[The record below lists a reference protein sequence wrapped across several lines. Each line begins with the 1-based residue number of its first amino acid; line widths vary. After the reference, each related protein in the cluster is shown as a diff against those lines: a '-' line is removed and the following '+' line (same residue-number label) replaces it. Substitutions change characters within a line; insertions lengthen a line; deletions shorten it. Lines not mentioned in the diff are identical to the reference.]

1 VQGSRAN
8 SNRPSSGG
16 SEVVTI
22 MLQSATSS
30 DSGRPDRE
38 TAKRAFAREFDDAV
52 EIFQESDEDRAPKF
66 ALLPTGERANRL
78 FVVGAL
84 TEIEDIGTDSEFLRG
99 RVVGPTGTFF
109 IYAGQYQPEAMEML
123 RSIETPEFVSVVGK
137 PRTWERDTDDD
148 DEEDGDEG
156 GNLMTQLTPESV
168 TVVDRATRDRWVIE
182 TAELTMERI
191 VAFNEGE
198 GEGEDDDIEHAIESY
213 GEDIAP
219 YREGAMNA
227 AADLGGVEIEDED
240 EDEDEDKDKD
250 EESDE

>member
-1 VQGSRAN
+1 MSA
-8 SNRPSSGG
+8 
-16 SEVVTI
+16 
-22 MLQSATSS
+22 SATSS
-30 DSGRPDRE
+30 DSGRPDRK

-109 IYAGQYQPEAMEML
+109 IYAGQYQPDAMEML
-123 RSIETPEFVSVVGK
+123 QDIDTPEFVSVVGK
-137 PRTWERDTDDD
+137 PRTWERDNDD
-148 DEEDGDEG
+148 DEEDEDEG
-156 GNLMTQLTPESV
+156 GNLMTQLTPESI
-168 TVVDRATRDRWVIE
+168 TVVDRATRDRWVVE
-182 TAELTMERI
+182 TAELTMERV
-191 VAFNEGE
+191 VAFNEAE
-198 GEGEDDDIEHAIESY
+198 DEGEDDDSDIEYAIESY

-240 EDEDEDKDKD
+240 E
-250 EESDE
+250 ESDE